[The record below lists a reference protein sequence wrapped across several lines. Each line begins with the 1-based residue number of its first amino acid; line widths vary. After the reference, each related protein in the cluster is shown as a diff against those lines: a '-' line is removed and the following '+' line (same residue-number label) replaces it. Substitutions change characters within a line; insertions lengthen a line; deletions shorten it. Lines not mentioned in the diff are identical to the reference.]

1 MIMKRT
7 SLYAFLIIA
16 LALCI
21 SSLSP
26 HKASAL
32 SGSQFQAGDI
42 IYDGI
47 FFNADTM
54 SESDIQNFL
63 NSQVP
68 TCDTNGTQPSGVSGY
83 PTRADWGTANGAPPP
98 YTCLKDYN
106 QSFGS
111 EPADAYCGA
120 VNGTTE
126 SSAAIIFD
134 VSHACGI
141 NPETLIVLLQKE
153 QGLVTD
159 DWPWPVEYQSATGYG
174 CPDTGSCDSTYYGF
188 FNQVYNAAHQFKR
201 YVLQPQ
207 DFNFEAGVAS
217 SIQYSPNTACSSSV
231 VNIQDDATAALYNY
245 TPYQPNQA
253 ALNNLYG
260 TGDTCSSYGN
270 RNFWRYFNDWFGP
283 TLGINSSYFAVLQDP
298 DGSGRWYLAVDGAKH
313 YIPSNLYD
321 AWGLNNYPVEDV
333 SQTFFDSFPT
343 YGNVGRL
350 LKDEWQNYFFV
361 DGGGVHYIRNS
372 NLFAIWGLDPNTAV
386 QSTGLVS
393 ALSNG
398 GNWVGRFMTDDGGT
412 TIYLM
417 DGGEKHMVPSNSSL
431 LYQWGYTSDQLI
443 NVSSDFLNSLTDG
456 GPVTQYVSSGGRDFI
471 IDSGRVLYFNNS
483 DIESAYGTQT
493 YMAMSNLMTLS
504 LLPIQSASTFVTDQS
519 GTEWYMLE
527 GGTEHYIPNLAV
539 ANAWGY
545 SLGHPLTSLS
555 SPLMSTLTDGGNLS
569 YLVQTNPSGGG
580 SLLWAVDGES
590 HYLPTQVVASAWIP
604 SGTSPPI
611 YSSQSIDT
619 LQRGADMTTLTQAN
633 GSPYI
638 YTLDN
643 GTKRYLALS
652 TLVNAWGSPS
662 FTTVSNLNSNLV
674 SSIPEASP
682 ISVVVQNSGTY
693 YLLVNGTAYPINPT
707 YADSWRAN
715 SSTPQI
721 ANSTLARF
729 TVSSQQVGAFIKVGS
744 TYYIMNNLYAIPVSK
759 YLDAYGIN
767 ASNSVTLPY
776 NYFETLPEAS
786 YLVKSTVTSDPSIWL
801 VNEGSK
807 ILLTPAQAIN
817 YGYISQGVNPTALSP
832 AVLSAIPN
840 SSTVPS
846 LLVTTPGEGVKLLSF
861 GYALGFADG
870 NTLES
875 YVSSTNP
882 IDNLSPSIYNQFVLK
897 KTASIL
903 VRDDSNNIYLIQNGT
918 KDLIENQSSI
928 ASNYPGVPIVYLEST
943 AMVSIPTG
951 APIN

>member
-1 MIMKRT
+1 MIMKKV
-7 SLYAFLIIA
+7 SLYAL
-16 LALCI
+16 LVMTLVLGI
-21 SSLSP
+21 SSVAP

-32 SGSQFQAGDI
+32 SGSSFQAGDI

-47 FFNADTM
+47 FFNASTM
-54 SESDIQNFL
+54 SATDIQNFL
-63 NSQVP
+63 NSKVP
-68 TCDTNGTQPSGVSGY
+68 SCDTNGTQPSGEPGY
-83 PTRADWGTANGAPPP
+83 ATRADWGAANGAPAP
-98 YTCLKDYN
+98 YTCLKDYSQAFN
-106 QSFGS
+106 STA
-111 EPADAYCGA
+111 ADAYCGA
-120 VNGTTE
+120 VSGGTE
-126 SSAAIIFD
+126 SSANIIFN

-141 NPETLIVLLQKE
+141 NPEVMIVLLQKE

-159 DWPWPVEYQSATGYG
+159 DWPWPTEYRSATGYG
-174 CPDTGSCDSTYYGF
+174 CPDTAACDSTYYGF

-201 YVLQPQ
+201 YIEQPQ
-207 DFNFEAGVAS
+207 NFNFAAGRAS
-217 SIQYSPNTACSSSV
+217 SIQYNPNSACSSSV

-260 TGDTCSSYGN
+260 TGDSCSSYGN

-298 DGSGRWYLAVDGAKH
+298 DGSGRWYLAVNGAKH
-313 YIPSNLYD
+313 YIPSNLYYV
-321 AWGLNNYPVEDV
+321 WGLNNYPVENV

-343 YGNVGRL
+343 YGNIGRL
-350 LKDEWQNYFFV
+350 LKDEWQNYFFI
-361 DGGGVHYIRNS
+361 DNGSVHYIRNS

-398 GNWVGRFMTDDGGT
+398 GNWIGRFMTDDNGT
-412 TIYLM
+412 TIYVM
-417 DGGEKHMVPSNSSL
+417 DGGEKHLVPSNSSL
-431 LYQWGYTSDQLI
+431 LYQWGYTSDQRT
-443 NVSSDFLNSLTDG
+443 NVSSDFLNSLPDG
-456 GPVTQYVSSGGRDFI
+456 GPVTQYVSFGGRDFI
-471 IDSGRVLYFNNS
+471 IDSGRVLYFGNS
-483 DIESAYGTQT
+483 DVESAYGTQT
-493 YMAMSNLMTLS
+493 YMAMNNLMTLS
-504 LLPIQSASTFVTDQS
+504 LLPIQKVSTFVTNQS
-519 GTEWYMLE
+519 GSNWYMLE
-527 GGTEHYIPNLAV
+527 GGTEHYIPNLAI
-539 ANAWGY
+539 ATAWGY
-545 SLGHPLTSLS
+545 APGQALTNLS
-555 SPLMSTLTDGGNLS
+555 NPLMSTLNTGGNLS
-569 YLVQTNPSGGG
+569 YLVQTTPSGGG
-580 SLLWAVDGES
+580 SLLWAVDGNS
-590 HYLPTQVVASAWIP
+590 HYLPTQAVASAWIP
-604 SGTSPPI
+604 SSVTLPI

-619 LQRGADMTTLTQAN
+619 LQRGADLTTLMQAN
-633 GSPYI
+633 ASPYV

-652 TLVNAWGSPS
+652 SLVNAWGSPS
-662 FTTVSNLNSNLV
+662 FTTVSKLNANLV
-674 SSIPEASP
+674 TSISEASP

-729 TVSSQQVGAFIKVGS
+729 TVSSQQVGAFIKVGT
-744 TYYIMNNLYAIPVSK
+744 TYYIMNNLFAIPVSK

-767 ASNSVTLPY
+767 GSNSVTLPY
-776 NYFETLPEAS
+776 NYFSTLPGAS
-786 YLVKSTVTSDPSIWL
+786 YLVKSTAAGDSRIWL
-801 VNEGSK
+801 VNNGSK
-807 ILLTPAQAIN
+807 ILLTPAQAID

-832 AVLSAIPN
+832 AVLSAIPD

-861 GYALGFADG
+861 GYALGFPDG
-870 NTLES
+870 STLNS

-882 IDNLSPSIYNQFVLK
+882 IDTLSSSIYNQFALK

-918 KDLIENQSSI
+918 KRLIQNQSTI
-928 ASNYPGVPIVYLEST
+928 ASSYPGVPIVYLEST
-943 AMVSIPTG
+943 AIVSIPTG
-951 APIN
+951 API